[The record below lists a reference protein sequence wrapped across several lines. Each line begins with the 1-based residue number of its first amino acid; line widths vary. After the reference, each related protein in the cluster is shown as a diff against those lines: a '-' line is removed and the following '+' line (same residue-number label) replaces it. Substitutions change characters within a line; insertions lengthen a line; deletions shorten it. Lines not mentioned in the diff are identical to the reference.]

1 LSALHDLATSAL
13 RRLDPEAAHRAAL
26 LALRTGLGPLAGG
39 PADPILATSLAG
51 LPLPNPVGLA
61 AGFDKNAEVFGA
73 MIAAGFGFVECGTA
87 TPRPQAGNPRPRLFR
102 LDEDRAIINRLG
114 FNNGGIEVFARRL
127 EGRAS
132 AGYVGAS
139 GGIVGAN
146 VGPNRHSPDRIG
158 DYLAALDRLWG
169 LADYFTINISSPNT
183 AGLRALQSAG
193 ALDELLARIAEARSA
208 KGPPAPPL
216 FVKIAPDLNEREIEG
231 IVGAAIRYGVDSLII
246 SNTTLTRPGGLRSPR
261 RTESG
266 GLSGAPLSALSTHV
280 LRTARQAD
288 AEHRLALIGVG
299 GIGSGADAH
308 ARIRAG
314 ASAVQ
319 LYSALVFQGPGL
331 IGAILAEL
339 ASRLRADGFAG
350 VAEAVGTG

>member
-1 LSALHDLATSAL
+1 VSTLHDLATSAL
-13 RRLDPEAAHRAAL
+13 RRLDPETAHRAAV
-26 LALRTGLGPLAGG
+26 LALKAGLGPRA
-39 PADPILATSLAG
+39 PREADPILATSLAG

-87 TPRPQAGNPRPRLFR
+87 TPLPQAGNPRPRLFR
-102 LDEDRAIINRLG
+102 LDEDKAVINRLG
-114 FNNGGIEVFARRL
+114 FNNGGVEAFARRL
-127 EGRAS
+127 EGRTS
-132 AGYVGAS
+132 AGV
-139 GGIVGAN
+139 VGAN
-146 VGPNRHSPDRIG
+146 VGPNRHSADRIG
-158 DYLAALDRLWG
+158 DYLVAIDRLWG
-169 LADYFTINISSPNT
+169 LTDYFTINISSPNT
-183 AGLRALQSAG
+183 AGLRALQSVG
-193 ALDELLARIAEARSA
+193 ALDELLARIAQTRSA
-208 KGPPAPPL
+208 NGPPTPPL
-216 FVKIAPDLNEREIEG
+216 FVKIAPDLDEREIER
-231 IVGAAIRYGVDSLII
+231 IVGAANRYGVDGLVI
-246 SNTTLTRPGGLRSPR
+246 SNTTLTRPGALRSPR
-261 RTESG
+261 RTQNG
-266 GLSGAPLSALSTHV
+266 GLSGAPLKDLSTQV
-280 LRTARQAD
+280 LRTARQVD
-288 AEHRLALIGVG
+288 TGRRLALVGVG